1 MSTVATIFELSTD
14 PLMSANT
21 FPSQIEPFK
30 WAEQGYTWS
39 GILPLSRF
47 ARIARE
53 AVGSIDDQLINIDC
67 KLSIDAYHRI
77 VWLDGHIETKVP
89 MQCQRCLDAVEIELV
104 LDFHLAMIDDESL
117 IERLDEDADFIVLG
131 ESEFTKKGDYDTPA
145 SIDLLALLEDELLL
159 LVPLSPKHDAC
170 EHKHQPAIS
179 DTVEEKRDN
188 PFDVLAG
195 LKGKLNS

>member
-39 GILPLSRF
+39 GTLPLSRF

-77 VWLDGHIETKVP
+77 VWLDGHIDTKVP
-89 MQCQRCLDAVEIELV
+89 MECQRCLGSVEIELV
-104 LDFHLAMIDDESL
+104 SEFHLALIDDESL

-131 ESEFTKKGDYDTPA
+131 ESEFSKKGDFDAPA
-145 SIDLLALLEDELLL
+145 LIDLLALLEDELLL
-159 LVPLSPKHDAC
+159 LMPLSPKHDAC
-170 EHKHQPAIS
+170 EHKHQPAVE
-179 DTVEEKRDN
+179 DFVEEKREN
-188 PFDVLAG
+188 PFEVLAG